1 MFFVLRHKNIRTCF
15 CFKDIR
21 ICLKTKNFKNKNLF
35 LCSYVLKTCSSVFK
49 KQVFLSSKDAHMS
62 NKKNGSL
69 LYIKN
74 EILWI

>member
-35 LCSYVLKTCSSVFK
+35 LCSSVFK
-49 KQVFLSSKDAHMS
+49 KQVLLSSKDVLVS
-62 NKKNGSL
+62 NKKMGVY
-69 LYIKN
+69 YI
-74 EILWI
+74 